1 MINEIDKMREELY
14 EPCRE
19 KSLQGLNIEDT
30 IHVIIL
36 TSKITNSTTV
46 YNCSFHEP

>member
-19 KSLQGLNIEDT
+19 KSLQDT

-36 TSKITNSTTV
+36 MSKITNSTTV
-46 YNCSFHEP
+46 YNFSFHEP

>member
-1 MINEIDKMREELY
+1 MINDIDKMREELY

-19 KSLQGLNIEDT
+19 KSLLGQNKDT

-36 TSKITNSTTV
+36 MSKITNRPTV
-46 YNCSFHEP
+46 YSC